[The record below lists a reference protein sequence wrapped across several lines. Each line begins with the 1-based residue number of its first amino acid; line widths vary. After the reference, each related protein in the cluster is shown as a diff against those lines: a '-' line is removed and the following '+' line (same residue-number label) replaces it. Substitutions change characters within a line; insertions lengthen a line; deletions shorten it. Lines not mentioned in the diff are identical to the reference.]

1 MTTTIR
7 IRKTLKGELNGRL
20 LFFIDRPDAESEEK
34 NLYARRGL
42 DGSPVFGVTFYGLQA
57 GDEIILEEQEN
68 NIIGFPFDF
77 RDIPKG
83 KLHVQAFFI
92 RYHKYV
98 R

>member
-42 DGSPVFGVTFYGLQA
+42 DG
-57 GDEIILEEQEN
+57 
-68 NIIGFPFDF
+68 
-77 RDIPKG
+77 
-83 KLHVQAFFI
+83 
-92 RYHKYV
+92 
-98 R
+98 